1 MISGKK
7 WLVSAIL
14 LGLLAAGPGPFGT
27 GAVLSAQTTEEPGSA
42 GAPGSDGAGA
52 TAGSAESAG
61 DALDFVEE
69 DRDVFAPFVS
79 RLRVAVR
86 DPQVRLTWRDAEDL
100 EGGSYRVFRHIE
112 EITQETIDQATLVA
126 RVDPGTETYLDT
138 PLEEGTYFYA
148 VLAAGSEGRVY
159 PIFVPFRNKTI
170 RAVTVSRLE
179 TEEDLAASIY
189 DIEAQVQDNAIVVRF
204 EASRTGRDLVV
215 YRSTTPFESVSD
227 ITGATLIDEFESI
240 NRRFADYPVP
250 GVQYYYGVFD
260 KALIER
266 GSVEIDPGE
275 NTLAAPVSITMS
287 GASDIEIQIPRATK
301 RAAPLP
307 ILQLARGIQSGDRLA
322 RNTVPE
328 RSGRI
333 LGPDTEG
340 AIRYLLALSPEPQV
354 FRPNPVILPEER
366 EVTGDGAERTLAQ
379 VVSTDF
385 AAGNYATTAGLL
397 ENLLTLPLSSTMEDR
412 VRFYLGQAL
421 YFDGRREPAFVE
433 FLLARDGELYSQ
445 VKPWI
450 DGILLPRG

>member
-7 WLVSAIL
+7 WFVTAIL
-14 LGLLAAGPGPFGT
+14 FGLLVAGPGTSGT
-27 GAVLSAQTTEEPGSA
+27 GAVLSAQTAAES
-42 GAPGSDGAGA
+42 
-52 TAGSAESAG
+52 GSAESPEATGAGDTTGSGESDG

-100 EGGSYRVFRHIE
+100 EGGSYRVFRHVE
-112 EITQETIDQATLVA
+112 EITQDTIDDATLVA
-126 RVDPGTETYLDT
+126 EVDPGTETYLDT

-148 VLAAGSEGRVY
+148 VLAAESTGRVY

-204 EASRTGRDLVV
+204 EASRSGRELVV
-215 YRSTTPFESVSD
+215 YRSTTPFRTAGD
-227 ITGATLIDEFESI
+227 IAGATLIDEFESI

-250 GVQYYYGVFD
+250 GVRYYYGVFD

-275 NTLAAPVSITMS
+275 NTLATPVSIAMS
-287 GASDIEIQIPRATK
+287 GSSEIQIQIPRATK

-340 AIRYLLALSPEPQV
+340 AIRYLLSLSPEPQV
-354 FRPNPVILPEER
+354 FRPEPVILPEER
-366 EVTGDGAERTLAQ
+366 EVTGDGA
-379 VVSTDF
+379 
-385 AAGNYATTAGLL
+385 
-397 ENLLTLPLSSTMEDR
+397 
-412 VRFYLGQAL
+412 
-421 YFDGRREPAFVE
+421 
-433 FLLARDGELYSQ
+433 
-445 VKPWI
+445 
-450 DGILLPRG
+450 